1 MFLSKSPAGVYYLY
15 FRDEVGKRQ
24 AVSTRCRLK
33 SDALKFLQTFQ
44 VADQERKVKLHR
56 VLLSDFI
63 PAFLAH
69 SRTVHTVKTV
79 DSNKTALDEFL
90 RIVGDLP
97 LHKVGIREIEAFL
110 ARKKDEASVW
120 TARKY
125 YLALA
130 ATFETARRWGHI
142 STNPWRLV
150 QKPKVPEL
158 LPTFFTRKEFVHL
171 LEFIDDSDFRDLV
184 LTAVSTG
191 MRRGELIALKWE
203 SVDLVRGLL
212 TVQAA
217 YAKNGQTRTIPLNSR
232 AREALVRLKAQ
243 SHSGYVFSKPN
254 GLPYRSMEKPF
265 QKACAEAGL
274 AGTGVTLHTLRH
286 TFASNLVMAGVD
298 LKTVQEYGGWSDLTL
313 VQRYSHL
320 SASHKAKAIETIVE
334 RFHNG
339 VHNSPV
345 SGEVV
350 HLAARQVSM

>member
-1 MFLSKSPAGVYYLY
+1 
-15 FRDEVGKRQ
+15 
-24 AVSTRCRLK
+24 
-33 SDALKFLQTFQ
+33 
-44 VADQERKVKLHR
+44 
-56 VLLSDFI
+56 
-63 PAFLAH
+63 
-69 SRTVHTVKTV
+69 VKTV

-203 SVDLVRGLL
+203 SVDLVRRVIV
-212 TVQAA
+212 VQNTDTFTT
-217 YAKNGQTRTIPLNSR
+217 KNRRTRVIPMN
-232 AREALVRLKAQ
+232 
-243 SHSGYVFSKPN
+243 
-254 GLPYRSMEKPF
+254 
-265 QKACAEAGL
+265 AGL
-274 AGTGVTLHTLRH
+274 QTLLLRRCQCRASNTELVFHDHGKALRPVPVSVRFKAYVRAAELKEAYHFHTLRH
-286 TFASNLVMAGVD
+286 SFCTWLVESGASLYAVAKLAGHCSISTTQGYAH
-298 LKTVQEYGGWSDLTL
+298 LAPSSLTT
-313 VQRYSHL
+313 
-320 SASHKAKAIETIVE
+320 EVE
-334 RFHNG
+334 RI
-339 VHNSPV
+339 S
-345 SGEVV
+345 
-350 HLAARQVSM
+350 LAV